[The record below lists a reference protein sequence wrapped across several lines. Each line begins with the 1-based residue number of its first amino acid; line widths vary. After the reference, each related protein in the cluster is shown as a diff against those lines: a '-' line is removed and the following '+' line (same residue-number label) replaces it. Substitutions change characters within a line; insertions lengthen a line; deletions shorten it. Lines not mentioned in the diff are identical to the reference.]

1 MQALFLRILLLAL
14 GLCNI
19 SEEQASVGSS
29 VAWNLQLEYD
39 VMGRE
44 SLCRLLGGVESQT
57 RYDGSGRVTDQVTKG
72 AGYEVNHRSY
82 EWDLSGKLRRLTAG
96 TYTAEFDYDVVGT
109 LAAARY
115 DEVDILYKLPDRIGN
130 IYPDRFGKEATYE
143 RGGRRKEDKEWTYHF
158 DGEGFLTQ
166 RVSKTES
173 IERYDW
179 IRRKLLTEPLTWT
192 YEWDGAGQLVRVKN
206 NDKVNLRFEYDALGR
221 RVAKINEYG
230 RAEGHKITRFLWNGN
245 VPLHEWS
252 YPLSDR
258 PETIDDGDG
267 RRGYASPEPQTE
279 LTTWIFDEGTFVPSA
294 KLVGERRYSII
305 SDYLGTP
312 IEAYDE
318 EGQRVWARELD
329 IYGRTRSEEGA
340 VGFIPFLYQGQYLD
354 GETGLAYNRFRY
366 YSPETGAYIS
376 QDPIRLEAGLTNLY
390 AYVHDVNAWVD
401 PWGLTGIDRFPSWMP
416 TKQGYERHHIIPYEY
431 RSHEIF
437 QLSGMNI
444 NSSTNMIYL
453 PVTESVHPS
462 KAVHSNFKLNGKPH
476 AEYNALMG
484 RKLDK
489 LLELSK
495 AEGWSIERIRKELLS
510 LEYDTRG
517 KLNNARGKN
526 H

>member
-1 MQALFLRILLLAL
+1 MRLRKSPYLHQDGTTLKYGYDADGRLNYADNETHQVLLKRGKGGAIIEEIQN
-14 GLCNI
+14 GYSIKHQYNI
-19 SEEQASVGSS
+19 SGQRTQMESCFGAKVQHAYDSLGQLLETQAGLGSS
-29 VAWNLQLEYD
+29 SMWTAHFEYD

-44 SLCRLLGGVESQT
+44 SLRRLLGGVESRT
-57 RYDGSGRVTDQVTKG
+57 RYDRSGRVTDQVTKG
-72 AGYEVNHRSY
+72 AGYEVSHRSY

-130 IYPDRFGKEATYE
+130 IYPDRFGREATYE

-179 IRRKLLTEPLTWT
+179 IRWKLLTEPLTWT

-206 NDKVNLRFEYDALGR
+206 NKKVNLRFEYDALGR

-230 RAEGHKITRFLWNGN
+230 KAEGHKITRFLWDGN

-258 PETIDDGDG
+258 PETIDDSDG
-267 RRGYASPEPQTE
+267 RRSYASPEPRTE

-294 KLVGERRYSII
+294 KLVGDRRYSII

-312 IEAYDE
+312 VEAYDE

-329 IYGRTRSEEGA
+329 IYGRTRSEAGE

-354 GETGLAYNRFRY
+354 RETGLAYNRFRY
-366 YSPETGAYIS
+366 YSPETGACIS
-376 QDPIRLEAGLTNLY
+376 QDPIRLEAGLSNLY

-401 PWGLTGIDRFPSWMP
+401 PWGT
-416 TKQGYERHHIIPYEY
+416 
-431 RSHEIF
+431 
-437 QLSGMNI
+437 
-444 NSSTNMIYL
+444 
-453 PVTESVHPS
+453 
-462 KAVHSNFKLNGKPH
+462 
-476 AEYNALMG
+476 
-484 RKLDK
+484 DK
-489 LLELSK
+489 
-495 AEGWSIERIRKELLS
+495 G
-510 LEYDTRG
+510 
-517 KLNNARGKN
+517 
-526 H
+526 

>member
-1 MQALFLRILLLAL
+1 MLLIRILLLSLA
-14 GLCNI
+14 LCNI
-19 SEEQASVGSS
+19 AEVQASVGSS
-29 VAWNLQLEYD
+29 IAWSLQLEYD
-39 VMGRE
+39 LMGRE
-44 SLCRLLGGVESQT
+44 SLRRLLGGVESQT
-57 RYDGSGRVTDQVTKG
+57 RYDRSGRVTDQVTKG
-72 AGYEVNHRSY
+72 AGYEVSHRSY

-96 TYTAEFDYDVVGT
+96 TYMAEFDYDVVGT

-158 DGEGFLTQ
+158 DGEGFLTE
-166 RVSKTES
+166 RISKSES
-173 IERYDW
+173 VERYDW
-179 IRRKLLTEPLTWT
+179 ICRKRITEPLTWT

-206 NDKVNLRFEYDALGR
+206 NKKVNLRFEYDALGR
-221 RVAKINEYG
+221 RVAKINEYSK
-230 RAEGHKITRFLWNGN
+230 AEGHKITRFLWDGN

-258 PETIDDGDG
+258 PETIDDSDG
-267 RRGYASPEPQTE
+267 RRSYASPEPRTE

-329 IYGRTRSEEGA
+329 IYGRTRSEAGEA
-340 VGFIPFLYQGQYLD
+340 GFIPFLYQGQYLD
-354 GETGLAYNRFRY
+354 TETGLAYNRFRY
-366 YSPETGAYIS
+366 YSPETGAYVS

-401 PWGLTGIDRFPSWMP
+401 PWGLKEHITFPMESLHPEARGTYFIQATGYHYTD
-416 TKQGYERHHIIPYEY
+416 KVALYKEAG
-431 RSHEIF
+431 
-437 QLSGMNI
+437 L
-444 NSSTNMIYL
+444 
-453 PVTESVHPS
+453 TESFDSS
-462 KAVHSNFKLNGKPH
+462 KWISHHVS
-476 AEYNALMG
+476 Y
-484 RKLDK
+484 D
-489 LLELSK
+489 SK
-495 AEGWSIERIRKELLS
+495 TGMMEMQLVS
-510 LEYDTRG
+510 LEAHKQSHIGGVHDFETYHGVKYNTEEAG
-517 KLNNARGKN
+517 KVAKSY

>member
-1 MQALFLRILLLAL
+1 MERNVVIKSFSVSEHIAGIVNGFSSDLMTHSPSKSFVNRCETRLRLLFLFLVCSLFNFVSLKAHQ
-14 GLCNI
+14 GLI
-19 SEEQASVGSS
+19 
-29 VAWNLQLEYD
+29 
-39 VMGRE
+39 
-44 SLCRLLGGVESQT
+44 
-57 RYDGSGRVTDQVTKG
+57 
-72 AGYEVNHRSY
+72 
-82 EWDLSGKLRRLTAG
+82 AG

-179 IRRKLLTEPLTWT
+179 IRRKLLVEPLTWT
-192 YEWDGAGQLVRVKN
+192 YEWDGTGQLVRVKN
-206 NDKVNLRFEYDALGR
+206 NKKVNLRFEYDALGR

-230 RAEGHKITRFLWNGN
+230 KAEGHKITRFLWDGN

-258 PETIDDGDG
+258 PETIDDSDG
-267 RRGYASPEPQTE
+267 RRSYASPEPQTE

-318 EGQRVWARELD
+318 EGKRVWARELD
-329 IYGRTRSEEGA
+329 IYGRTRSEEGE
-340 VGFIPFLYQGQYLD
+340 VGFIPFLYQVQYLD
-354 GETGLAYNRFRY
+354 TETGLAYNRFRY

-390 AYVHDVNAWVD
+390 AYVHDVNAWID
-401 PWGLTGIDRFPSWMP
+401 PWGLRGALSFIGDALHPGTITPQEPGGYITIQATGSYSGDKKAMYEKFP
-416 TKQGYERHHIIPYEY
+416 
-431 RSHEIF
+431 
-437 QLSGMNI
+437 
-444 NSSTNMIYL
+444 NSDIGLAN
-453 PVTESVHPS
+453 
-462 KAVHSNFKLNGKPH
+462 
-476 AEYNALMG
+476 
-484 RKLDK
+484 
-489 LLELSK
+489 
-495 AEGWSIERIRKELLS
+495 IERTTSVTILRQTK
-510 LEYDTRG
+510 
-517 KLNNARGKN
+517 
-526 H
+526 